1 MFEYLI
7 VGSIIGIAIV
17 IGACLADSL
26 KNYINNQYDEWITL
40 KRILLIIL
48 VISLLF
54 IPLIDYVDAK
64 KDKDK
69 KPKKKDIIQEPTTKK
84 KSKSDNK
91 DYLDRPSFGLN
102 YRTLHQEIESGIRI
116 NSINS
121 TVDNYWRT
129 SGNTT
134 LTGINTLEINTFSIH
149 GIKDIRLWFNVNDEK
164 KTQYSK
170 DKISLYFRGNN
181 ISGINQVGEI
191 SLNWIGLGLG
201 DKYQH
206 FTLGIQGNN
215 TGIISI
221 EVMNK
226 AGYTQYLFIH
236 PKD

>member
-1 MFEYLI
+1 
-7 VGSIIGIAIV
+7 
-17 IGACLADSL
+17 
-26 KNYINNQYDEWITL
+26 L
-40 KRILLIIL
+40 KRILLMVL
-48 VISLLF
+48 VLSLLF
-54 IPLIDYVDAK
+54 IPLIDYAEAK

-69 KPKKKDIIQEPTTKK
+69 KPKKKDIVQEPTIKK
-84 KSKSDNK
+84 KNKSDNK

-129 SGNTT
+129 LANTT
-134 LTGINTLEINTFSIH
+134 LTGSNTLEINTFSIH
-149 GIKDIRLWFNVNDEK
+149 GIKDIRLWFNVDDEK
-164 KTQYSK
+164 KTGYSK
-170 DKISLYFRGNN
+170 DKISINFRGDKLT
-181 ISGINQVGEI
+181 GINQIGDI

-206 FTLGIQGNN
+206 ITLGIQGNN

-236 PKD
+236 PKI

>member
-1 MFEYLI
+1 M
-7 VGSIIGIAIV
+7 
-17 IGACLADSL
+17 
-26 KNYINNQYDEWITL
+26 

-64 KDKDK
+64 KDDDKDK